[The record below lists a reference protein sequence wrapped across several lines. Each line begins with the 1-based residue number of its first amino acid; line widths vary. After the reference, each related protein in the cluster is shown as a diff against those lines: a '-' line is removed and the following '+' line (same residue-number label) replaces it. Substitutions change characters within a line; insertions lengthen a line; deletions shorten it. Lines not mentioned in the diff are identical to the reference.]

1 VMEASREGVLR
12 EEEKKS
18 LWVFGSPGNKG
29 EGEEILCKRN
39 RTSKKGHCLFS

>member
-18 LWVFGSPGNKG
+18 LWVFGKPGNKG
-29 EGEEILCKRN
+29 GRGDLV
-39 RTSKKGHCLFS
+39 